1 MAFGTWIGGFLGWMT
16 AGPLGALAGI
26 VLGKVFDSMMDAVNT
41 PETQGTFE
49 SPFGQQAA
57 NGYQQQYTRQR
68 TDYGQRNSFLFS
80 LLVLAS
86 YIIKADGKVMHSEME
101 FVRQMLRQNFGEQ
114 ASSQGDDILKNL
126 FNEQKRVGLPPLRI
140 PWQTVVSR

>member
-26 VLGKVFDSMMDAVNT
+26 VLGKVFDSMIDAVNS

-57 NGYQQQYTRQR
+57 GN
-68 TDYGQRNSFLFS
+68 
-80 LLVLAS
+80 
-86 YIIKADGKVMHSEME
+86 
-101 FVRQMLRQNFGEQ
+101 
-114 ASSQGDDILKNL
+114 
-126 FNEQKRVGLPPLRI
+126 
-140 PWQTVVSR
+140 